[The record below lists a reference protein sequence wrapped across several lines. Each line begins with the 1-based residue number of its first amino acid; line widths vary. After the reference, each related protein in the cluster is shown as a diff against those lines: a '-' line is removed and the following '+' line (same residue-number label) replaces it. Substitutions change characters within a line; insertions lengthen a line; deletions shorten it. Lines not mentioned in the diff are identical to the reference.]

1 MEENWI
7 NEGAKWFKNDELC
20 TKAWTLNE
28 WRKDTDIR
36 TVWIVRASLLSRK
49 SDFTKEMDKPDV
61 RKNLRILATFSDEAH
76 QSCRSFKSQRGQ
88 ILRDITLRS
97 QFNVLISGTPF
108 PLGISTNALEVLVFL
123 GGSLEK
129 QDPLSKWNANMRV
142 QLKRLLA
149 DENFDILAFRMLIAP
164 FYLRRTGDSSWSG
177 EWLIPRSFKCPM
189 PHLLAPYP
197 DNDAE
202 SFALLKAGVER
213 TNKRGFVTENEKI
226 LRADKQRLMAW
237 TPLYATVSQGT
248 ERLEDSKKQK
258 AAEKIILKDFR
269 RMGKATG
276 RLRRFI
282 ALVKHIKAKGEKF
295 IIVAD
300 RLFLL
305 SLAYHVS
312 SLLGV
317 S

>member
-7 NEGAKWFKNDELC
+7 NEGAKWFVNDELR

-36 TVWIVRASLLSRK
+36 TVWIVRDSLLRRGT
-49 SDFTKEMDKPDV
+49 DFEKEMNTSSARDT
-61 RKNLRILATFSDEAH
+61 LRILATFSDEAH
-76 QSCRSFKSQRGQ
+76 QNCRSFTSQRGK
-88 ILRDITLRS
+88 ILREITLRS
-97 QFNVLISGTPF
+97 EFNVLISGTPF
-108 PLGISTNALEVLVFL
+108 PLGISTNAAEVLVFL
-123 GGSLEK
+123 GGSLQK
-129 QDPLSKWNANMRV
+129 QDVQSKWSAKLRV
-142 QLKRLLA
+142 QFWRLLE

-177 EWLIPRSFKCPM
+177 EWLIPRSFKRPT
-189 PHLLAPYP
+189 PHLLEPYP
-197 DNDAE
+197 DNNAE
-202 SFALLKAGVER
+202 SFALSKAGVGKK
-213 TNKRGFVTENEKI
+213 NKRGIVTESEKI

-237 TPLYATVSQGT
+237 TPLYATVSQQTGG
-248 ERLEDSKKQK
+248 LEESKKHK
-258 AAEKIILKDFR
+258 VTEKIILKDLR

-295 IIVAD
+295 VVVAD

>member
-1 MEENWI
+1 
-7 NEGAKWFKNDELC
+7 
-20 TKAWTLNE
+20 
-28 WRKDTDIR
+28 
-36 TVWIVRASLLSRK
+36 
-49 SDFTKEMDKPDV
+49 
-61 RKNLRILATFSDEAH
+61 
-76 QSCRSFKSQRGQ
+76 
-88 ILRDITLRS
+88 
-97 QFNVLISGTPF
+97 
-108 PLGISTNALEVLVFL
+108 
-123 GGSLEK
+123 
-129 QDPLSKWNANMRV
+129 
-142 QLKRLLA
+142 
-149 DENFDILAFRMLIAP
+149 
-164 FYLRRTGDSSWSG
+164 
-177 EWLIPRSFKCPM
+177 M

-237 TPLYATVSQGT
+237 TPLYAIVSQET
-248 ERLEDSKKQK
+248 ERLEDSQKQK
-258 AAEKIILKDFR
+258 AAEEIILKDFR

-300 RLFLL
+300 QLFLL

-312 SLLGV
+312 SLLSV